1 MEPTLRTKLEKS
13 VYRKTHKD
21 FKGILDGKP
30 SILVCRAEGTTIV
43 TMEQLTEDE
52 LLSRAKSFKL
62 V

>member
-1 MEPTLRTKLEKS
+1 MEAAYRAKLEKG

-21 FKGILDGKP
+21 FKGRLDGKP

-43 TMEQLTEDE
+43 TMEQLTEEE